1 MRILVTGRNG
11 QLGSEINKISLKFD
25 FDWIFLNSQE
35 FDISNLKNIYE
46 NLDTISPDIIV
57 NCAAFTSVDG
67 AEDNFESANIINHK
81 SINLIAKWCNL
92 NNCKLLHISTD
103 YVYEGNTNIPI
114 KEEYPTNPVNNY
126 GKTKLLGDLSCIDY
140 NPSSIIIRTSWLY
153 SSFGDNFVKKM
164 IYLMSKNVEIDVVND
179 QIGSPTYAADLAKII
194 VNIIDTKKWK
204 SGIYH
209 YSNLGEISWFDLAK
223 DIKHICGFTNAKIN
237 SISSKEYY
245 IKVKRPN
252 YSVLDNSKIKKVYK
266 FKQLDYKD
274 RLKECIKT
282 INYES

>member
-237 SISSKEYY
+237 SISSKQYY

-274 RLKECIKT
+274 RLKECIKI

>member
-25 FDWIFLNSQE
+25 FDWIFLSSQE